1 VSTVAGNFGF
11 GSDGKDRTAVVLND
25 GERAVHWTSSNSLTN
40 LDPLAVSLVFV
51 TDYVRNVD

>member
-1 VSTVAGNFGF
+1 VVGNFGF

-25 GERAVHWTSSNSLTN
+25 GERAVHWTSSNSFTN
-40 LDPLAVSLVFV
+40 LDPLAVSVVFV